1 MEVGMGGGDV
11 EVPDQDG
18 QSNSDALGTGKAWK
32 AGRDQACRNASMN
45 VNVCDVR
52 KREK

>member
-1 MEVGMGGGDV
+1 MLTRPTRGAHAE
-11 EVPDQDG
+11 
-18 QSNSDALGTGKAWK
+18 AWK
-32 AGRDQACRNASMN
+32 AGRDLACRNASMN